1 VRCKIFPFIAITS
14 NGERDL
20 PPAFLRRCLR
30 IDIKPPGKDQ
40 LRAIV
45 QKHLGPEGTDVLE
58 TLLKTFIERRQS
70 GALLATDQL
79 LNTFFL
85 STRGTPMT
93 AEERAL
99 LENVLLREL
108 GPR

>member
-1 VRCKIFPFIAITS
+1 MITS

-30 IDIKPPGKDQ
+30 IDIKPPEKDE

-45 QKHLGPEGTDVLE
+45 QAHMPAGENAALDA
-58 TLLKTFIERRQS
+58 LLNDFLNRRSQ

-85 STRGTPMT
+85 VTRGSGMT
-93 AEERAL
+93 DDERTL
-99 LENVLLREL
+99 LQNILLREL
-108 GPR
+108 ATR